1 MYYKI
6 NLFDLDFISARNH
19 EAFLAQLIDYQSHPD
34 YDQKLPFVVTPN
46 ADQIVKLDN
55 PQNHT
60 LKKQLS
66 QALFILPDGQSI
78 MLFSRLVRKPLQA
91 RLTGSDLFPLIW
103 QHAKQKQEKILVIVS
118 EERVGIKLKQD
129 YENITYYTPPFFQVD
144 SVEFNKIC
152 TDNLDRIKK
161 FKPKYVIIGVS
172 FPKQE
177 LLGLALHAQLQA
189 ERIDSPL
196 FLLLGASAE
205 FYVGIK
211 KRAPRFLQK
220 IGLEWLHRVWL
231 EPRRMWKRYLLGSVF
246 LFILYIKEFR
256 KESAKTKLA
265 INSK

>member
-1 MYYKI
+1 MWAI
-6 NLFDLDFISARNH
+6 
-19 EAFLAQLIDYQSHPD
+19 LI
-34 YDQKLPFVVTPN
+34 
-46 ADQIVKLDN
+46 
-55 PQNHT
+55 
-60 LKKQLS
+60 
-66 QALFILPDGQSI
+66 
-78 MLFSRLVRKPLQA
+78 
-91 RLTGSDLFPLIW
+91 
-103 QHAKQKQEKILVIVS
+103 
-118 EERVGIKLKQD
+118 
-129 YENITYYTPPFFQVD
+129 D

-189 ERIDSPL
+189 ERIVSQL